1 MWYYLAVL
9 SWQVSWLYECLYIK
23 QISQRSAA
31 LSCMQSLF
39 LGGWEFISHG
49 GPGTAP
55 VRWCSPQPGNC
66 AAPSS
71 WCSQCLCSPS
81 SCCVL
86 RWVVAGKDP
95 ILYMEKSKYVVFKWL
110 SPVQNKNFRFWCF
123 GFSCCQF
130 SPITMWRYK
139 WNIGGKKVLKTH
151 LSSNSGA
158 LLIPSTCISSTQF
171 LWDPLLWALLHLPSP
186 LLMSRFA
193 ALCICTG

>member
-1 MWYYLAVL
+1 MVVWMPLHKTNITEICSSELYAVTVSRPMRVYIPRRPKDCSCEMVL
-9 SWQVSWLYECLYIK
+9 S
-23 QISQRSAA
+23 
-31 LSCMQSLF
+31 
-39 LGGWEFISHG
+39 
-49 GPGTAP
+49 TA
-55 VRWCSPQPGNC
+55 WKLC
-66 AAPSS
+66 AASSS
-71 WCSQCLCSPS
+71 WCSQCLCPPS

-123 GFSCCQF
+123 RSSCCQF

-171 LWDPLLWALLHLPSP
+171 LRDPLLWALLHLPSP
-186 LLMSRFA
+186 LLLSRFA